1 MAGSRGLTE
10 IIATRKKRTI
20 RSLLLR
26 HSRVRPS
33 VATFRDGLPMNIS
46 LCQHMRMF
54 YLVVLRR
61 LMLALALLGIVLGPM
76 SVSTA
81 ASAMAASSDMQ
92 MAAMP
97 GMDSADEMPCCPD
110 EQPSPQKN
118 PCGSA
123 CPLALL
129 CTSIILAHDH
139 SNESWPVNLTS
150 RGLSHRFLQE
160 SQLPSAIVEP
170 PARPPK
176 A

>member
-1 MAGSRGLTE
+1 M
-10 IIATRKKRTI
+10 
-20 RSLLLR
+20 R

-33 VATFRDGLPMNIS
+33 VATFRDGLPMNFS

-81 ASAMAASSDMQ
+81 VSAMAASSDMQ

-97 GMDSADEMPCCPD
+97 GMDSADEMPCCPE
-110 EQPSPQKN
+110 EQPQKN
-118 PCGSA
+118 TCGSS
-123 CPLALL
+123 CPLALICSSTIL
-129 CTSIILAHDH
+129 VHEHSADGWRVDLASLGLAHQ
-139 SNESWPVNLTS
+139 
-150 RGLSHRFLQE
+150 FLQD